1 MAAFRDPGSVGRTGL
16 TGLLGLLAVV
26 VLALS
31 TSACNTMEGL
41 GEDVQAAG
49 DAVTGTAEDVQ
60 DDTE

>member
-1 MAAFRDPGSVGRTGL
+1 MAALRDPGSVGRTGPA
-16 TGLLGLLAVV
+16 GLLGLLAVI

-31 TSACNTMEGL
+31 TSACNTMAGL
-41 GEDVQAAG
+41 GEDVEAAG

>member
-1 MAAFRDPGSVGRTGL
+1 MAALRDPGSVGRTGL
-16 TGLLGLLAVV
+16 AGLVAVV

-31 TSACNTMEGL
+31 TSASNTMEGL